1 MQGDSMHIHFER
13 TGGFAGMRKVV
24 SLDTESL
31 LPEEGKT
38 LQEMI
43 NAAGFF
49 DLPAKF
55 SAPKK
60 GADYFQYSITVE
72 LEGKKHSVQ
81 VAETAVPDNLRP
93 LIQYLIK

>member
-1 MQGDSMHIHFER
+1 
-13 TGGFAGMRKVV
+13 MRKAV
-24 SLDTESL
+24 SLNTESL
-31 LPEEGKT
+31 PPDEGKK

-55 SAPKK
+55 PAPKK

-72 LEGKKHSVQ
+72 LEGKKHTVQ
-81 VAETAVPDNLRP
+81 VADPVVPDNLRP

>member
-1 MQGDSMHIHFER
+1 MQIHFER
-13 TGGFAGMRKVV
+13 TGGFAGLRKAV

-31 LPEEGKT
+31 PPEGGKK

-43 NAAGFF
+43 DAAGFF
-49 DLPAKF
+49 DLPTKF
-55 SAPKK
+55 PVPKK

-72 LEGKKHSVQ
+72 LEGKKHTVQ
-81 VAETAVPDNLRP
+81 VADPFVPDNLRP